1 MSLLRLNAIKNAS
14 ATPNNMTLHTN
25 GSVTFSN
32 SVIVGGSFSYDSQ
45 TSNTVSA
52 NSLTCNTATI
62 NTDLNIGTVTGFPFF
77 DGMVVQTILKRVDTR
92 TDYLTGTTDGF
103 QQAIITELSA
113 NITPKF
119 TTSII
124 TCEYWIHGEANDAG
138 GSQSVWRVYK
148 NNSKIT
154 TAGYESY
161 NNVAGNVRYSG
172 IAGSN
177 FDNNSDSTLQT
188 IRIFYY
194 DKPNTTSEISYQ
206 PVFVNSTGATQFT
219 FKLNRTFANIGT
231 DNYENAVSFVRLTEI
246 YSST

>member
-1 MSLLRLNAIKNAS
+1 MSLLKLNAIKNAS

-32 SVIVGGSFSYDSQ
+32 SVIVSGAFAYDTQ
-45 TSNTVSA
+45 TSNAVNA
-52 NSLTCNTATI
+52 NVFNCNTATI
-62 NTDLNIGTVTGFPFF
+62 NTDLNIGAVTGFPFF
-77 DGMVVQTILKRVDTR
+77 DGMVVQTILKRVDER
-92 TDYLTGTTDGF
+92 NDFLTGTTDGI
-103 QQAIITELSA
+103 QQAIITDLSA

-124 TCEYWIHGEANDAG
+124 TCEFWIHGEGNDAG
-138 GSQSVWRVYK
+138 GAQSVWRVYK
-148 NNSKIT
+148 NNSKII

-161 NNVAGNVRYSG
+161 NNVAGNVKYSG

-177 FDNNSDSTLQT
+177 YDADSASTLQH
-188 IRIFYY
+188 IRLFYY

-206 PVFVNSTGATQFT
+206 PVFLNSVNVSQMT
-219 FKLNRTFANIGT
+219 FKLNRTFSNIGT